1 VSALDTSGFE
11 GWAKENDVAGDP
23 MPEAKSVDLGVLDKR
38 RFDFDNPPKR
48 PESIFKLGGQVIATP
63 GNLAVVQSQVKSGKS
78 AFLGAMIASTIS
90 QDPLADFLGIS
101 TAQPNGKAIVHFD
114 TEQSRY
120 DADQL
125 IRRALRRGSVDRPP
139 PGYYS
144 PPSSSNS
151 GQVLKNSGYA
161 ACLVAFRALGVRKV
175 ARRT

>member
-90 QDPLADFLGIS
+90 QDPLADFLGVS
-101 TAQPNGKAIVHFD
+101 AAGANGKAIVHFD
-114 TEQSRY
+114 TE
-120 DADQL
+120 
-125 IRRALRRGSVDRPP
+125 
-139 PGYYS
+139 
-144 PPSSSNS
+144 
-151 GQVLKNSGYA
+151 
-161 ACLVAFRALGVRKV
+161 
-175 ARRT
+175 